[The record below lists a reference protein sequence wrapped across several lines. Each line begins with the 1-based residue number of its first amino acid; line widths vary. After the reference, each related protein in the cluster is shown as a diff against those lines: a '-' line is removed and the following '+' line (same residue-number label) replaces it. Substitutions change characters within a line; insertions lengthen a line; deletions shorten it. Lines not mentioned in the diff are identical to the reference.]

1 MNYTKS
7 INKIFEYEQYS
18 LNKKEK
24 EKLLLPY
31 FSFLNHHH
39 KDKCIAYRN
48 IINKL
53 FIENKL
59 DIIQSLD
66 SLPYIPV
73 QLFKDYELMSIPKYE
88 VFKTMLSSG
97 TSSSKLSKIFLNK
110 ETSSLQT
117 KVLSNIVSS
126 FLGKKRLPMLII
138 DCPKTIKDR
147 NFFSVRR
154 AATLG
159 FSIFAKDIYF
169 ALDDDMNLNMNNIKR
184 FEHISKNNNSLI
196 FGFTNIIWSNFI
208 NSILKNK
215 ITIELD
221 KAILIH
227 GGGWKKLADQ
237 KITSKNFK
245 EFLFKTTK
253 ISNVVN
259 YYGMVEQ
266 TGSVY
271 MECEKGFLHCS
282 NFADILI
289 RNENNFSVNKFNQK
303 GLIQVLSILPYS
315 YPGHSLLTE
324 DIGQIYGEDNCA
336 CGRKGKYFKVFGRIP
351 KSEIRGCSDA
361 Y

>member
-1 MNYTKS
+1 MNYFTS
-7 INKIFEYEQYS
+7 INKIFEYQQYS
-18 LNKKEK
+18 LRKEQK

-31 FSFLNHHH
+31 FSYLNLHH
-39 KDKCIAYRN
+39 KEKCLAYGN
-48 IINKL
+48 IVNKL
-53 FIENKL
+53 FKENKF
-59 DIIQSLD
+59 DICRSME

-73 QLFKDYELMSIPKYE
+73 QLFKDFELMSINKNE

-97 TSSSKLSKIFLNK
+97 TSGNKLSKIFLNK
-110 ETSSLQT
+110 ATSSLQT

-126 FLGKKRLPMLII
+126 FLGNKRVPMLII
-138 DCPKTIKDR
+138 DCPKTLKDR
-147 NFFSVRR
+147 SFFSVRR

-159 FSIFAKDIYF
+159 FSIFGKDIYF
-169 ALDDDMNLNMNNIKR
+169 ALDDEMNLDEKVIKE
-184 FEHISKNNNSLI
+184 FEKKSNGRNSLI
-196 FGFTNIIWSNFI
+196 FGFTNIIWTNFI
-208 NSILKNK
+208 NSILKNNININLNK
-215 ITIELD
+215 S
-221 KAILIH
+221 ILIH

-237 KITSKNFK
+237 KITSKDFK
-245 EFLFKTTK
+245 DLLLKATNIK
-253 ISNVVN
+253 DVVN

-282 NFADILI
+282 NFADILV
-289 RNENNFSVNKFNQK
+289 RNERNFSVNKFNQK

-324 DIGQIYGEDNCA
+324 DLGQIYGEDDCD

-351 KSEIRGCSDA
+351 KAEIRGCSDA